1 MRQLFG
7 IIVFVPLALII
18 GIFAVENRGPLTLEI
33 WPLPGVQ
40 EMWASV
46 WILGLLAI
54 GIIVGLVI
62 GWLAGGSARRR
73 GGGGGG
79 GGRAGGGGR
88 PPPRRAERLNRTLER
103 QLLERDAEPTPANA
117 PANAS
122 DVVSASPNV
131 SSAALPAPS
140 GRAAQVARTED

>member
-18 GIFAVENRGPLTLEI
+18 GIFAVENRGPLALEI

-62 GWLAGGSARRR
+62 GWLGGGHARRR
-73 GGGGGG
+73 
-79 GGRAGGGGR
+79 A
-88 PPPRRAERLNRTLER
+88 RRAERLNRTLER
-103 QLLERDAEPTPANA
+103 QLSERDAEPA
-117 PANAS
+117 PAAES
-122 DVVSASPNV
+122 SSPIA

>member
-18 GIFAVENRGPLTLEI
+18 GIFAVENRGPLALEI

-62 GWLAGGSARRR
+62 GWLGGGSARRR
-73 GGGGGG
+73 ARG
-79 GGRAGGGGR
+79 
-88 PPPRRAERLNRTLER
+88 AERLNRTLER
-103 QLLERDAEPTPANA
+103 QLSERDAEPA
-117 PANAS
+117 PAAE
-122 DVVSASPNV
+122 SPSPIA

>member
-18 GIFAVENRGPLTLEI
+18 GIFAVENRGPLALEI

-62 GWLAGGSARRR
+62 GWLGGGHARRR
-73 GGGGGG
+73 
-79 GGRAGGGGR
+79 A
-88 PPPRRAERLNRTLER
+88 RRAERLNRTLER
-103 QLLERDAEPTPANA
+103 QLSERDAEPA
-117 PANAS
+117 PAAES
-122 DVVSASPNV
+122 SAPIA

>member
-73 GGGGGG
+73 
-79 GGRAGGGGR
+79 A
-88 PPPRRAERLNRTLER
+88 RRAERLNRTLER
-103 QLLERDAEPTPANA
+103 QLLERDSEPAPANA
-117 PANAS
+117 PANAPAA
-122 DVVSASPNV
+122 VSASPSV

>member
-18 GIFAVENRGPLTLEI
+18 GIFAVENRGPLALEI

-62 GWLAGGSARRR
+62 GWLGAAHAG
-73 GGGGGG
+73 
-79 GGRAGGGGR
+79 
-88 PPPRRAERLNRTLER
+88 
-103 QLLERDAEPTPANA
+103 
-117 PANAS
+117 
-122 DVVSASPNV
+122 PNV
-131 SSAALPAPS
+131 
-140 GRAAQVARTED
+140 

>member
-18 GIFAVENRGPLTLEI
+18 GIFAVENRGPLALEI

-62 GWLAGGSARRR
+62 GWLGGGSARRR
-73 GGGGGG
+73 ARG
-79 GGRAGGGGR
+79 
-88 PPPRRAERLNRTLER
+88 AERLNRTLER
-103 QLLERDAEPTPANA
+103 QLSERDAEPA
-117 PANAS
+117 PAAES
-122 DVVSASPNV
+122 SSPIP

-140 GRAAQVARTED
+140 GRAALVARTED

>member
-18 GIFAVENRGPLTLEI
+18 GIFAVENRGPLALEI

-54 GIIVGLVI
+54 GIIVGLTI
-62 GWLAGGSARRR
+62 GWLAGGRARRR
-73 GGGGGG
+73 
-79 GGRAGGGGR
+79 A
-88 PPPRRAERLNRTLER
+88 RRAERLNRTLER
-103 QLLERDAEPTPANA
+103 QLLERDAEPAA
-117 PANAS
+117 AAE
-122 DVVSASPNV
+122 SASPIA
-131 SSAALPAPS
+131 SAAALPAPS

>member
-18 GIFAVENRGPLTLEI
+18 GIFAVENRGPLALEI

-62 GWLAGGSARRR
+62 GWLGGGSARRR
-73 GGGGGG
+73 ARG
-79 GGRAGGGGR
+79 
-88 PPPRRAERLNRTLER
+88 AERLNRTLER
-103 QLLERDAEPTPANA
+103 QLSERDAEPA
-117 PANAS
+117 PAAE
-122 DVVSASPNV
+122 SPSPIA

-140 GRAAQVARTED
+140 GRAALVARTED

>member
-18 GIFAVENRGPLTLEI
+18 GIFAVENRGPLALEI

-62 GWLAGGSARRR
+62 GWLGGGSARRR
-73 GGGGGG
+73 ARG
-79 GGRAGGGGR
+79 
-88 PPPRRAERLNRTLER
+88 AERLNRTLER
-103 QLLERDAEPTPANA
+103 QLSERDAEP
-117 PANAS
+117 AS
-122 DVVSASPNV
+122 AAESFSPIA